1 MNFLLKSID
10 TINEWFGKAVSF
22 LIFPIVAI
30 LVYITLIRYVFSGS
44 TLWSD
49 QVSLFL
55 TGPYFI
61 LGGAY
66 TLLHHGHVNMDVVY
80 NRFSRRARAI
90 FDLFTAMLF
99 FLFCGL
105 FFWMAVGY
113 SWDSFAILET
123 TGSPLYFPLY
133 PIKLII
139 PVAPF
144 LLFLQGVPKFIR
156 NLNIA
161 IKGKPYEY

>member
-1 MNFLLKSID
+1 MNFLLKIID

-22 LIFPIVAI
+22 LILPIVGI
-30 LVYITLIRYVFSGS
+30 LVFITLIRYGFSAS

-49 QVSLFL
+49 QISLFL

-66 TLLHHGHVNMDVVY
+66 TLLHNGHVNMDVVY
-80 NRFSRRARAI
+80 NRFSRRVRAI
-90 FDLFTAMLF
+90 LDLFTAMLF
-99 FLFCGL
+99 FLFSGL
-105 FFWMAVGY
+105 FFWKAVGY
-113 SWDSFAILET
+113 SLDSLAILET
-123 TGSPLYFPLY
+123 TGSTLYFPLY

-161 IKGKPYEY
+161 IKGESYEY

>member
-1 MNFLLKSID
+1 MNFWLKSIN
-10 TINEWFGKAVSF
+10 TINERVGKAVSF
-22 LIFPIVAI
+22 LILPIVII
-30 LVYITLIRYVFSGS
+30 LVFITLIRYVFSAS

-49 QVSLFL
+49 QISLFL

-66 TLLHHGHVNMDVVY
+66 TLLHNGHVNMDVVY
-80 NRFSRRARAI
+80 NRFSRRVRAI
-90 FDLFTAMLF
+90 LDLFTALLF

-105 FFWMAVGY
+105 FFWKAVGY
-113 SWDSFAILET
+113 SWDSLAILET

-139 PVAPF
+139 PIAPF
-144 LLFLQGVPKFIR
+144 LLFLQGLPKFIS

-161 IKGKPYEY
+161 IKGGPHEY